1 MTCSDVLVFFIA
13 VGGVA
18 VGGVAV
24 GGVAVGGALF
34 GFCWE
39 EDMSILLLLL

>member
-1 MTCSDVLVFFIA
+1 MTCSDDFMLFIAVAVA

-34 GFCWE
+34 GFC
-39 EDMSILLLLL
+39 